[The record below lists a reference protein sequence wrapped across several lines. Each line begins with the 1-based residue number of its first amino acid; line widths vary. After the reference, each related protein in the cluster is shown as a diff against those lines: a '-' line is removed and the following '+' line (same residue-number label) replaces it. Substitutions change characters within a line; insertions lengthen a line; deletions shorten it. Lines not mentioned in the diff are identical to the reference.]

1 MNRRLRGL
9 LASGIGAL
17 MVVTAPGPA
26 AAEHHGRSDH
36 SAGSTERP
44 APAPH
49 RDRGLV
55 AVPTPDGVLVSWRLF
70 ADEPRDVGFDLYRNG
85 RKVNREPITSG
96 TNFLDHDGRRGAVYQ
111 LRVAG
116 DRAVPPAT
124 TRVWQ
129 APYRD
134 IPLDKPSGGTSPD
147 GVHYTYRAN
156 DASVGDLDGDG
167 RYEIVLKWDPT
178 NSHDNSR
185 PGYTG
190 STILDAYELDGTRM
204 WRVDLGRNIRSGAHY
219 SPFLVYDFDGNGRAE
234 VVLRTSDGTVDGTGR
249 VIGDPNADHRN
260 SEGYVL
266 TGPEYLTVFQG
277 TTGRALAT
285 TDFAPA
291 RGDICDW
298 GDCWGNR
305 SDRFLAAVAHL
316 DGEHPSIVMARG
328 YYAKTMLAA
337 FDWRGGELRHR
348 WTFDSDTPG
357 NEEYAGQG
365 NHNLGVA
372 DVDGDGRDEIV
383 YGAMAV
389 DDDGTGLYSTGLGHG
404 DAMHLGDL
412 DPRHPGME
420 VFSVHENTDAALGVE
435 FRDAD
440 SGATLWG
447 VRTGKDTGRGLA
459 ADIDPRHPG
468 AEAWATGGAWN
479 SPTGY
484 LRSAS
489 GKPISERIP
498 AANFA
503 IWWDGD
509 LGREILDHDY
519 DAESGVGV
527 GRIGD
532 WNPRTQRTENLLTAT
547 GTVSINGTKGNPSL
561 QADLLGD
568 WREEVLWPTAD
579 STALRLHTTPH
590 PTKHRIP
597 ALMGDHVYRMGVA
610 WQNVGYNQPPHTGHY
625 LGWRG

>member
-17 MVVTAPGPA
+17 LVVTAPGAA

-49 RDRGLV
+49 RDRGMV

-85 RKVNREPITSG
+85 RKVNREPITNS

-116 DRAVPPAT
+116 DRTAPPAT

-459 ADIDPRHPG
+459 TDIDPRYPG

-489 GKPISERIP
+489 GEPISERIP

-625 LGWRG
+625 LGWGM

>member
-17 MVVTAPGPA
+17 MVVTAPGAA

-116 DRAVPPAT
+116 DRAAPPAT

-234 VVLRTSDGTVDGTGR
+234 VVLRTSDGTVDGTGD

-316 DGEHPSIVMARG
+316 DGERPSIVMARG

-412 DPRHPGME
+412 DPRRPGME